1 MLNKR
6 IHHSII
12 LTTFLLTAGA
22 IGPVAGENPVPP
34 TGTAPAHSNSF
45 DFSDV
50 EGIAKTLSTQ
60 KYTADTGGLPEYL
73 RLLDYDQY
81 RDIRFKRE
89 KSLWL
94 EEKLPFQLQF
104 FHRGFLFKDRVKLNL
119 VEGGIARPI
128 DFSRDYFD
136 YGKNQFPEQ
145 MPSDMGLAGFR
156 ILYPLLKNP
165 QFDEIA
171 VFQGASYFRGI
182 GLEQVYG
189 LSARGLALD
198 TGMSKAEEFPVF
210 KEFWLE
216 KPAPESTFLTV
227 YALLD
232 SPSVTGAYRFI
243 IRPEVDL
250 VMDVKAHLYLR
261 QGVERFGVAPLTS
274 MFFHGENSD
283 RFFDDFRP
291 EVHDSDGLL
300 IGMRNGE
307 WVWRPLNN
315 PRRLRT
321 SVFQGDDIVGFGL
334 IQRDRNFENYQDLEA
349 MYHQRP
355 SVWVETLGTW
365 GKGSVYLIEIPID
378 AEKYDNIVAFWS
390 PDKATFAGQELTF
403 DYRLHFHLNNSLQPA
418 IGKTLATRI
427 GGSGTDVLI
436 SSKRK
441 FVVDF
446 EGETLR
452 SLSSEALVEA
462 VLNASSGQISNTVVH
477 KNSMTGSWRL
487 IFDFEPEP
495 DKDPVDLRAHL
506 KANNQVLTETWIH
519 QWNKP

>member
-1 MLNKR
+1 MPKR
-6 IHHSII
+6 FRPR
-12 LTTFLLTAGA
+12 T
-22 IGPVAGENPVPP
+22 
-34 TGTAPAHSNSF
+34 
-45 DFSDV
+45 
-50 EGIAKTLSTQ
+50 
-60 KYTADTGGLPEYL
+60 YTADTGGLPEYL

-81 RDIRFKRE
+81 RDIRYKRE

-104 FHRGFLFKDRVKLNL
+104 FHRGFLFNDRVKLNL
-119 VEGGIARPI
+119 IEGGTARPI

-165 QFDEIA
+165 QFDDIA
-171 VFQGASYFRGI
+171 VFQGASYFRGV
-182 GLEQVYG
+182 GLGQAYG

-210 KEFWLE
+210 KEFWIE
-216 KPAPESTFLTV
+216 KPVPESTFLTV

-232 SPSVTGAYRFI
+232 SPSATGAYRFI

-315 PRRLRT
+315 PSKLRT
-321 SVFQGDDIVGFGL
+321 SVFQGNDIVGFGL

-355 SVWVETLGTW
+355 SVSGGDPRNL
-365 GKGSVYLIEIPID
+365 GKGLGVSH
-378 AEKYDNIVAFWS
+378 
-390 PDKATFAGQELTF
+390 
-403 DYRLHFHLNNSLQPA
+403 RNSD
-418 IGKTLATRI
+418 RRRE
-427 GGSGTDVLI
+427 V
-436 SSKRK
+436 
-441 FVVDF
+441 
-446 EGETLR
+446 
-452 SLSSEALVEA
+452 
-462 VLNASSGQISNTVVH
+462 
-477 KNSMTGSWRL
+477 
-487 IFDFEPEP
+487 
-495 DKDPVDLRAHL
+495 
-506 KANNQVLTETWIH
+506 
-519 QWNKP
+519 